1 MPTSPKPKPGDELYY
16 VEDGKK
22 RDAAIHEVIIAGGD
36 QEAATAVGRKV
47 ARSVGLTD
55 AEVAALFPGR

>member
-22 RDAAIHEVIIAGGD
+22 RDAAIHEAIIAGGD

-55 AEVAALFPGR
+55 A